1 MLVLCD
7 DQIRALHMQLE
18 IAQMGGLRGA
28 LAAQKSVK
36 DDAEAFLKEKSSSE
50 LVQLKATIESKLKD
64 SASHDTEFMEEV
76 SLLLQSIIATSAL
89 MLPLRFTAASLS
101 PSLVRACP
109 SHTATSCCARSI
121 SLLLPAPATLSCL
134 VTRTMTMLLL
144 LLLAVAM
151 QRTRQQ
157 HGSLSR
163 RGWRKGWALTRRCAA
178 DDAVSMLH
186 RRVACIE
193 NEWKCV
199 TFCAD

>member
-76 SLLLQSIIATSAL
+76 SLLLQSFI
-89 MLPLRFTAASLS
+89 AASSLSS
-101 PSLVRACP
+101 PSGSQPPLCRHRSRARVRVIQRRPAAQEA
-109 SHTATSCCARSI
+109 SLCC
-121 SLLLPAPATLSCL
+121 C
-134 VTRTMTMLLL
+134 
-144 LLLAVAM
+144 
-151 QRTRQQ
+151 QRPP
-157 HGSLSR
+157 L
-163 RGWRKGWALTRRCAA
+163 
-178 DDAVSMLH
+178 
-186 RRVACIE
+186 
-193 NEWKCV
+193 
-199 TFCAD
+199 